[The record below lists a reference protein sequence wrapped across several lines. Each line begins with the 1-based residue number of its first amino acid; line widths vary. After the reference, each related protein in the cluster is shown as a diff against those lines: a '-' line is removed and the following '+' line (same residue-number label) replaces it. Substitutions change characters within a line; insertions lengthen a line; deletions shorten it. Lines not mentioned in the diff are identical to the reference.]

1 MGFDRNL
8 PAAPQALAPADAAL
22 QALAQAALQ
31 ALAPA
36 QAAPQ
41 EHQFEIP
48 HRRTGGHV

>member
-8 PAAPQALAPADAAL
+8 PAAPQAQALAQAAL

-31 ALAPA
+31 ALA

-41 EHQFEIP
+41 ERQFGIQ
-48 HRRTGGHV
+48 RRHTGGHV

>member
-8 PAAPQALAPADAAL
+8 PAAPQA

-31 ALAPA
+31 ALA

-41 EHQFEIP
+41 ERQFGIQ
-48 HRRTGGHV
+48 RRHTGGHV